1 MKDDKGILIENFFY
15 MLAYSL
21 MDKDFNDYEKLG
33 SEEFSGVRNVLA
45 GLICKVLHKQLK
57 RGLYRQYRE
66 EQEDMASPR
75 GRIDT
80 YGSILLSV
88 RRQHKLSVY
97 HEDLSENNLPNRILK
112 TTIYEL
118 LRPTGKA
125 FDLTDKNRIDLKKL
139 LPYFSQVDRINP
151 AAIPWSTIVIDR
163 NYRDYAMLLQLCRYA
178 LESRILSEN
187 KADYRMPRIDPD
199 EEQNIYEAFLRNYY
213 AFEHD
218 LDSKVIQMRWIDDG
232 GPTLLSDNHDKKL
245 LPVMVTDITL
255 TKKVR
260 NETRVLIIDAKYYAS
275 IRSEPQH
282 YKGEKEKEK
291 QKEGKFRSAN
301 LYQILTYVKSKEDEL
316 TRKGDSHRVA
326 GLLMYA
332 KTSEEIKPVSWS
344 IAGNEIGI
352 MALDLSKEFKYI
364 RKGLDDIVLRYFM
377 TDTRH

>member
-45 GLICKVLHKQLK
+45 GLIYKVLHKQLK

-66 EQEDMASPR
+66 EREDMSSPR

-125 FDLTDKNRIDLKKL
+125 FDLTDKNRTDLKKL
-139 LPYFSQVDRINP
+139 LPYFSQVDKINP

-163 NYRDYAMLLQLCRYA
+163 NYRDYSMLLRLCRYA

-187 KADYRMPRIDPD
+187 KADYRMPRIDPK
-199 EEQNIYEAFLRNYY
+199 EEENTYEAFLRNYY
-213 AFEHD
+213 AVEHD
-218 LDSKVIQMRWIDDG
+218 LDSKVIQMRWFHDG

-255 TKKVR
+255 TKKVG

-275 IRSEPQH
+275 ILSEPQR
-282 YKGEKEKEK
+282 YKGDKEKEK

-316 TRKGDSHRVA
+316 TRKGDPHRVA

-332 KTSEEIKPVSWS
+332 KTKDEDIKPVSWS
-344 IAGNEIGI
+344 IARNEIGI
-352 MALDLSKEFKYI
+352 MTLDLLKNFSEIRSTLDNLVNRFFK
-364 RKGLDDIVLRYFM
+364 
-377 TDTRH
+377 